1 MGQIV
6 KNEQIENDIPP
17 PKNDNPEREA
27 RILDAAAALVAHFGY
42 DKTSVSDI
50 AREAGV
56 SKGAI
61 YLHFDSKES
70 LFEALLRRE
79 TLTYSAEW
87 LRLVEA
93 DPEGGTFAGMF
104 KNILYA
110 LQTSP
115 LLRALYRRDRR
126 VLGSWLRANPE
137 IMHQKAAVN
146 SELAQMMQQARAVRS
161 DIPPDVIAHLLNM
174 LAYALVSMDDVMSPK
189 DMPDTETVIEGI
201 ALLLEGG
208 LNPPEGADLEAGKQ
222 IVLQL
227 ATAARQQ
234 IEAASFR
241 AFGSDTTRN

>member
-1 MGQIV
+1 M
-6 KNEQIENDIPP
+6 NEQNENDTPP
-17 PKNDNPEREA
+17 PKSDNPAREA

-50 AREAGV
+50 AREAAV

-79 TLTYSAEW
+79 TLSYSAEW
-87 LRLVEA
+87 LRLVDS

-115 LLRALYRRDRR
+115 LLQALYRRDRR

-137 IMHQKAAVN
+137 ILHQKAAVN
-146 SELAQMMQQARAVRS
+146 SELAQMMQQAGAVRS
-161 DIPPDVIAHLLNM
+161 DIPSHVIAHLLNM
-174 LAYALVSMDDVMSPK
+174 LAYALVSMDDMLPPEDV
-189 DMPDTETVIEGI
+189 PDTEAVIEGI
-201 ALLLEGG
+201 ALMLEGG
-208 LNPPEGADLEAGKQ
+208 LNPPEGANLEEGKQ

-241 AFGSDTTRN
+241 AFDSDTTTN